1 MFFRYSVSKQSDDA
15 GQEEEEANVYRNTMI
30 KQSDD
35 TGLDDI

>member
-15 GQEEEEANVYRNTMI
+15 EQEEEEANVYRDTTI

-35 TGLDDI
+35 TGQDEV